1 MTDGLTLIATL
12 HRAAQIAGASFA
24 DAMGSDDITAR
35 QMQVLAAIAG
45 TERPHQTRVCEL
57 TGIDRSTLSI
67 VCRRLA
73 QKGWVTRLH
82 ARCDARAYA
91 MTLTP
96 KGRAVL
102 ACAMAAA
109 DRAAPNI
116 RASIVGADQLRI
128 IERAHDTP
136 ERPEDTPERAQHA
149 PAGAGL
155 AEGAGA
161 RHITPRQMEVLAAIA
176 ASEGLSQRNLCD
188 MMGVDCSMIS
198 LICKRLANNGWIT
211 RRRAPADARSYILTV
226 TSQGNAVLASCR
238 AAADLAVVAN
248 SQQCAG

>member
-1 MTDGLTLIATL
+1 MSDGLTLIATL
-12 HRAAQIAGASFA
+12 HRAAQIAEASFA
-24 DAMGSDDITAR
+24 DAMGSNDITAR

-73 QKGWVTRLH
+73 QKGWVTRVS
-82 ARCDARAYA
+82 ARRDARAYA

-102 ACAMAAA
+102 ACALAAA
-109 DRAAPNI
+109 DRAVSHI
-116 RASIVGADQLRI
+116 RASVAGADQLRI
-128 IERAHDTP
+128 IERAQATP
-136 ERPEDTPERAQHA
+136 ERPEDTPEHTQLT

-176 ASEGLSQRNLCD
+176 AAKGLSQRDLCD

-211 RRRAPADARSYILTV
+211 RRRAPADARAYILTV
-226 TSQGNAVLASCR
+226 TLQGHAVLASCT
-238 AAADLAVVAN
+238 AAADLAFVAN
-248 SQQCAG
+248 SQ